1 MSCFQNDVASNVLTR
16 VSYKMELLSAKSKN
30 KEAEN
35 GPQLQVEVYDP
46 MLSLILSREYTDSGK
61 VYYTSDQPGI
71 HRICISITTRF
82 KNKKAQVKTLL
93 DIQNIGAANYTALG
107 LVEKYTNV
115 QLEVRRALDSLD
127 LITRWHDYM
136 VKREQRFRQTTNAI
150 NWKIFVVGILQILLL
165 LALGY
170 WQRKNLFNLSVLAP
184 RIALTLCALKQFV
197 LHFHSLTKLTYF
209 ISI

>member
-1 MSCFQNDVASNVLTR
+1 MEFASP
-16 VSYKMELLSAKSKN
+16 KSKK
-30 KEAEN
+30 KEANSEL
-35 GPQLQVEVYDP
+35 QLRVDVYDP
-46 MLSLILSREYTDSGK
+46 MLFLVLSREYTDSGK

-71 HRICISITTRF
+71 HKICVSLTSKF
-82 KNKKAQVKTLL
+82 KNKKTQVKTLL

-107 LVEKYTNV
+107 LVEKYSKI

-150 NWKIFVVGILQILLL
+150 NWKIFLVGILQILLL

-170 WQRKNLFNLSVLAP
+170 WQIRS
-184 RIALTLCALKQFV
+184 LK
-197 LHFHSLTKLTYF
+197 SYF
-209 ISI
+209 IAKKLV